1 MHAHHLRNKQQN
13 TEVSHSEIHGSSS
26 HGFTPGSRGYFFLID
41 TDGALSNRKHGL
53 FHITYFENGPLQP
66 GYHGLYAVSDFLRET
81 ESFRKER
88 SEIIALRSQN
98 TSISSAVVD
107 GSNAERM
114 IDSRPIKSAQSA
126 VR

>member
-53 FHITYFENGPLQP
+53 FHIRVFKIEERGRP
-66 GYHGLYAVSDFLRET
+66 GGVRH
-81 ESFRKER
+81 
-88 SEIIALRSQN
+88 EI
-98 TSISSAVVD
+98 
-107 GSNAERM
+107 
-114 IDSRPIKSAQSA
+114 RPI
-126 VR
+126 RMRHL